1 MIVIEGNEMI
11 LKKEEK
17 VVNKLQWSIAG
28 GNTRLITNILSECY
42 LDELMNAFIDDCVSD
57 KAQIIPLDKQAS
69 QYFENHNCKVLR
81 GLDRRLISLY
91 I

>member
-11 LKKEEK
+11 LKKEDK

-28 GNTRLITNILSECY
+28 GNTRLITNVLSECC
-42 LDELMNAFIDDCVSD
+42 LDELMTAFIDDCVSD
-57 KAQIIPLDKQAS
+57 KAQIISLDKQAS
-69 QYFENHNCKVLR
+69 QYFESNDCKLLR
-81 GLDRRLISLY
+81 GLDKELINFY